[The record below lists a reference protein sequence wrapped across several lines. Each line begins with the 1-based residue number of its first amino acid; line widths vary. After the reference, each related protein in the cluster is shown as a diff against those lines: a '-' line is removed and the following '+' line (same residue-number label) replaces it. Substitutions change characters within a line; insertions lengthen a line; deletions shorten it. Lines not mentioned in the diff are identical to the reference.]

1 MGTSWMS
8 TWRAIDLTRL
18 AFLIV
23 ALCFGSVAQGAEPIK
38 IGMSMALTGPLAG
51 TGKAALLGTQ
61 IWVEDINAKGGILG
75 RPIQLMY
82 YDDQSNPSLV
92 PGIYTKLID
101 IDKVDLVTSG
111 YATNMVA
118 PAMPIIMS
126 RGLVFVGLYALD
138 VNAQFK
144 YDRYFSI
151 VPQGTEA
158 RLEFSRGF
166 YQVALSMNPKP
177 STVAIVGADAEYA
190 HIATDGARENA
201 QKHGLK
207 IVYDRT
213 YPPNTVDFVPVVRAI
228 QATSPDLVFL
238 ASYPLDSAG
247 MARAVNEV
255 GLKPAICGPQ
265 AAARLLA

>member
-1 MGTSWMS
+1 MY
-8 TWRAIDLTRL
+8 AVVIL
-18 AFLIV
+18 
-23 ALCFGSVAQGAEPIK
+23 ALCIGAAARAAEPIK

-75 RPIQLMY
+75 RPIQLIQ

-101 IDKVDLVTSG
+101 VDKVDLVASG

-118 PAMPIIMS
+118 PAMPIVMS
-126 RGLVFVGLYALD
+126 HSLVFIGLYALG
-138 VNAQFK
+138 VNTQFN

-151 VPQGTEA
+151 VPQGLEP

-166 YQVALSMNPKP
+166 YEAALSMTPKP
-177 STVAIVGADAEYA
+177 TTVAIVGADAEYS

-201 QKHGLK
+201 QKHGLQ
-207 IVYDRT
+207 
-213 YPPNTVDFVPVVRAI
+213 RADCAGYSSD
-228 QATSPDLVFL
+228 QPRSGVSRFL
-238 ASYPLDSAG
+238 P
-247 MARAVNEV
+247 AR
-255 GLKPAICGPQ
+255 
-265 AAARLLA
+265 